1 MFLIFLMTTFSPS
14 QMKFASPCPV
24 GTTVKVKIEF
34 VEHRKITECNFA
46 CVDLTNEEVIY
57 MFGSA
62 KLRIGSSKS
71 RVFTVPETPGQ

>member
-1 MFLIFLMTTFSPS
+1 MNDLVLSS
-14 QMKFASPCPV
+14 QMKFATPCPV

-46 CVDLTNEEVIY
+46 CADLANEEVIY

-71 RVFTVPETPGQ
+71 RVFTVPETPGQSG